1 MERKNQ
7 GNANGINENIAAQRD
22 MPSAIDAARAQL
34 KAEQKP
40 FSPYDKRFNLRY
52 DSVTLLMIIV
62 VCFIQTAV
70 LSYFYQPYHFLSG
83 GVTGVAML
91 VNYLTPIP
99 KWVVMIALNVPICI
113 IGIKNQ
119 GWKFVIFSFIATLLY
134 SVFFELP
141 IMRAISATGGLGEG
155 NAMLSA
161 MVGAAIIGVT
171 GAPIVKRGATLGGID
186 VISVIIS
193 RKLSIQIGS
202 INICFNIIIMSV
214 LGIFYGI
221 QTALLSMLA
230 MFVCNTAFNFALRG
244 VNHTMS
250 IFIISEEW
258 DEIAPHVLQDMHRG
272 VTYIHAEGA
281 YTGQPRKLV
290 YCLVKTT
297 ELAKLKK
304 IVKDHDPN
312 ALFSVIE
319 TTEVVGRGFGSMN

>member
-1 MERKNQ
+1 MEKTV
-7 GNANGINENIAAQRD
+7 IPEKE
-22 MPSAIDAARAQL
+22 PSAILNKAAG
-34 KAEQKP
+34 
-40 FSPYDKRFNLRY
+40 PYNKKFNFKY

-62 VCFIQTAV
+62 VCFIQTLV
-70 LSYFYQPYHFLSG
+70 LAYFYEPNHFLSG

-91 VNYLTPIP
+91 VNYLSGLP
-99 KWVVMIALNVPICI
+99 KWVIMIALNIPIGI
-113 IGIKNQ
+113 VGIKNQ
-119 GWKFVIFSFIATLLY
+119 GWKFVIFSFIATVLY
-134 SVFFELP
+134 SVYFELP
-141 IMRAISATGGLGEG
+141 IVRYVESLGGLGEG

-202 INICFNIIIMSV
+202 INICFNLIIMTV
-214 LGIFYGI
+214 LGFFYGI
-221 QTALLSMLA
+221 QTALLSMMA

-319 TTEVVGRGFGSMN
+319 TTEVVGRGFGMMN

>member
-1 MERKNQ
+1 MEKTL
-7 GNANGINENIAAQRD
+7 NEVITA
-22 MPSAIDAARAQL
+22 S
-34 KAEQKP
+34 KEQKP
-40 FSPYDKRFNLRY
+40 FSPYDKRFNLKY
-52 DSVTLLMIIV
+52 DSVTLIMIII

-70 LSYFYQPYHFLSG
+70 LAFFYEPYHFLSG

-91 VNYLTPIP
+91 VNYLTSLP
-99 KWVVMIALNVPICI
+99 KWVVMIALNIPIGI
-113 IGIKNQ
+113 VGIKNQ
-119 GWKFVIFSFIATLLY
+119 GWKFVIFSLIATSLY
-134 SVFFELP
+134 SLFFELP
-141 IMRAISATGGLGEG
+141 FMRQLASSGGLGEG
-155 NAMLSA
+155 NALLSA
-161 MVGAAIIGVT
+161 IVGAAIIGVT
-171 GAPIVKRGATLGGID
+171 GAPIVRRGATLGGID
-186 VISVIIS
+186 VISIIIS
-193 RKLSIQIGS
+193 RKLSMQIGS
-202 INICFNIIIMSV
+202 INIVFNLIIMTV
-214 LGIFYGI
+214 LGFFYGI
-221 QTALLSMLA
+221 ETALLSMMA

-319 TTEVVGRGFGSMN
+319 TTEVVGRGFGMMN

>member
-1 MERKNQ
+1 
-7 GNANGINENIAAQRD
+7 
-22 MPSAIDAARAQL
+22 
-34 KAEQKP
+34 
-40 FSPYDKRFNLRY
+40 
-52 DSVTLLMIIV
+52 MIVV
-62 VCFIQTAV
+62 VCFIQTVV
-70 LSYFYQPYHFLSG
+70 LSYFYEPFHFLSG

-91 VNYLTPIP
+91 VNYLTSLP
-99 KWVVMIALNVPICI
+99 KWVIMIALNIPIGI

-119 GWKFVIFSFIATLLY
+119 GWKFVIFSFIATALY
-134 SVFFELP
+134 SLFFELP
-141 IMRAISATGGLGEG
+141 IMHRIVETGGLGEG

-161 MVGAAIIGVT
+161 VVGAAIIGIT

-186 VISVIIS
+186 VISIIIS
-193 RKLSIQIGS
+193 RKLSLQIGS
-202 INICFNIIIMSV
+202 INICFNLIIMTV
-214 LGIFYGI
+214 LGFFYGI
-221 QTALLSMLA
+221 ETALLSMVA

-250 IFIISEEW
+250 VFVISEEW
-258 DEIAPHVLQDMHRG
+258 DEIAPHVMQDMHRG

>member
-1 MERKNQ
+1 MEKTV
-7 GNANGINENIAAQRD
+7 IPEKE
-22 MPSAIDAARAQL
+22 PSAILNKAAG
-34 KAEQKP
+34 
-40 FSPYDKRFNLRY
+40 PYNKKFNFKY

-62 VCFIQTAV
+62 VCFIQTLV
-70 LSYFYQPYHFLSG
+70 LAYFYEPNHFLSG

-91 VNYLTPIP
+91 VNYLSGLP
-99 KWVVMIALNVPICI
+99 KWVIMIALNIPIGI
-113 IGIKNQ
+113 VGIKNQ
-119 GWKFVIFSFIATLLY
+119 GWKFVIFSFIATVLY
-134 SVFFELP
+134 SVYFELP
-141 IMRAISATGGLGEG
+141 IVRYVESLGGLGEG

-202 INICFNIIIMSV
+202 INICFNLIIMTV
-214 LGIFYGI
+214 LGFFYGI

-319 TTEVVGRGFGSMN
+319 TTEVVGRGFGMMN

>member
-1 MERKNQ
+1 MVSEQEAPYAGVEQEN
-7 GNANGINENIAAQRD
+7 NELTAA
-22 MPSAIDAARAQL
+22 DAALAHAAKVRA
-34 KAEQKP
+34 AAAGG
-40 FSPYDKRFNLRY
+40 PYDKRFNLKY
-52 DSVTLLMIIV
+52 DGVTFLMIVV

-70 LSYFYQPYHFLSG
+70 LSYFYEPYHFLSG

-91 VNYLTPIP
+91 VDYLTPIP
-99 KWVVMIALNVPICI
+99 KWVMMIALNLPIAAF
-113 IGIKNQ
+113 GVKHQ
-119 GWKFVIFSFIATLLY
+119 GWKFVIFSLIATLLY
-134 SVFFELP
+134 SLFFALP
-141 IMRAISATGGLGEG
+141 VMHRIAATGGLGEG
-155 NAMLSA
+155 YAMLSA
-161 MVGAAIIGVT
+161 VVGAAIIGVT

-186 VISVIIS
+186 VISIIIS

-202 INICFNIIIMSV
+202 INICFNLIIMTV
-214 LGIFYGI
+214 LGFFYGI
-221 QTALLSMLA
+221 QTALLSMVA

-250 IFIISEEW
+250 VFIISEEW
-258 DEIAPHVLQDMHRG
+258 DEIAPHVMQDMHRG

-297 ELAKLKK
+297 ELARLKK